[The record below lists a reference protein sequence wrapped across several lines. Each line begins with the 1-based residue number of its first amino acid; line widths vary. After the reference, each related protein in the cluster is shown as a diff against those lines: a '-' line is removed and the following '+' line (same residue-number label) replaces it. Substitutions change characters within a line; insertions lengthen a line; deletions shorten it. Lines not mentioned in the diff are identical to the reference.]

1 MKRYLA
7 VMGMG
12 FLLGFRHRGI
22 DDDAGIESEIVKAIR
37 HKNTPKISRRDESA
51 VCNFSQTIL
60 TEREVDDD
68 TYQAAL
74 DVLGKAG
81 LVELVGFI
89 GSYSSTSMTLNTFKI
104 PVRSGMMRPYPDIRL
119 GRSRLPR
126 TMHQEVSI
134 NGYGMVTCRHNLLY
148 IQIDIIFLLLLRRW
162 VCG

>member
-12 FLLGFRHRGI
+12 FLLGFRHHGI
-22 DDDAGIESEIVKAIR
+22 DDDAGIDSEIVEAIR

-51 VCNFSQTIL
+51 VCNFTQTIL

-81 LVELVGFI
+81 LVELVGLI
-89 GSYSSTSMTLNTFKI
+89 GSYSLTSMTLNRRCQNKLTGVGEAGFVASVDEKYI
-104 PVRSGMMRPYPDIRL
+104 PLFQDFARIYSL
-119 GRSRLPR
+119 GCDDVCPFSTVVTTSRGFAP
-126 TMHQEVSI
+126 
-134 NGYGMVTCRHNLLY
+134 
-148 IQIDIIFLLLLRRW
+148 
-162 VCG
+162 